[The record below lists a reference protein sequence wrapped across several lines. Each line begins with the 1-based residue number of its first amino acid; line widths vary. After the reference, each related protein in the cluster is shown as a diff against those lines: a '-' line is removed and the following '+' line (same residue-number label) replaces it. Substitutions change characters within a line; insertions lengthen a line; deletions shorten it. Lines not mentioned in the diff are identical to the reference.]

1 MQWLVI
7 GVLALIG
14 GIAPPPA
21 TMPAIVNKPSAGGDL
36 LNQRFVAQ
44 VKPILTQYCFG
55 CHGNGKHKGDLTLD
69 KFSTWK
75 EAQADKQTWSTVMD
89 VLGQGIMP
97 PEEKPQPTRE
107 QKDQIVAWAAEALD
121 YIDCSGPR
129 DPGHVVIHRL
139 NRNEYNN
146 TIRDLVGVDFKPA
159 DDFPADDTGYGFD
172 NIGDVLTMSPLLAEK
187 YLAAAEQV
195 MDRAIQTSN
204 PYAKKVKRFTG
215 IQMEPTVGQTSESA
229 AWNLSNNGELFKKFD
244 FPVGAEYELRI
255 RAYGDQFG
263 DEPPKMVLRLDGKDI
278 LTFDVKAVGQFPELY
293 KYRGKFPGGN
303 HKVALAYTNNAVDRN
318 NPDPKKRGDRNL
330 IVMWMEIE
338 GPFNAPPPPI
348 PESHK
353 KVLIAT
359 PGSSGTEDECAG
371 KIVKN
376 FATRAFRRPVTP
388 DEMLAL
394 MKLYRLA
401 RQNKETY
408 EQAIKIP
415 LIAVLCSPHFIFR
428 VELDPPTNP
437 SVPHPI
443 GDYELATRL
452 SYFLW
457 SSTPDDELMQCAA
470 NKTLHNP
477 VVLNKQVK
485 RMLTDPK
492 AVELVHNFVGQWL
505 ELRNLDEWTP
515 DERRFPNFDEKLR
528 RAMKKE
534 AELYF
539 STVIKEDRSI
549 LELLDSDYT
558 YVNERLAKHYG
569 IPDVKGDDFKR
580 VSLAG
585 THRGGVLT
593 MASVLTVTAMPSRT
607 SPVKR
612 GKFILEEILGT
623 PPPPPPPEVPALPNK
638 PEDVQAASLRAR
650 LEKHRSNPN
659 CAVCHQR
666 MDPIGFAMENFDAIG
681 QWRDKDTGGHP
692 IDSAGKLPN
701 GQAVDGPDGLRK
713 VLVSKRSDFVR
724 CMVEKMLTYGLGRGM
739 EEYDRCTVKE
749 ICKTVEKNNYRFSS
763 VVDGIVQ
770 SDAFLKR
777 RAKADAPPAPQANRE
792 AAEVK

>member
-1 MQWLVI
+1 ML
-7 GVLALIG
+7 GLAG
-14 GIAPPPA
+14 AVTAPQARPTTLPA
-21 TMPAIVNKPSAGGDL
+21 VSIKPSPQGEL
-36 LNQRFVAQ
+36 LNQQFAKDI
-44 VKPILTQYCFG
+44 KPVLTQYCFS
-55 CHGNGKHKGDLTLD
+55 CHGNGKHKGDVTLD
-69 KFSTWK
+69 KFSTWN
-75 EAQADKQTWSTVMD
+75 EVQADKQTWQTVMD
-89 VLGQGIMP
+89 VLAQGIMP
-97 PEEKPQPTRE
+97 PEEKPQPPK
-107 QKDQIVAWAAEALD
+107 KDKDLIVSWAAEAMD
-121 YIDCSGPR
+121 YIDCTGPR
-129 DPGHVVIHRL
+129 DPGHLVIHRL

-146 TIRDLVGVDFKPA
+146 TIRDLVGVSDFKPA

-195 MDRAIQTSN
+195 MDRAIQSSD
-204 PYAKKVKRFTG
+204 PYAKKVKKFTG
-215 IQMEPTVGQTSESA
+215 IQMEPTAGQTAESA
-229 AWNLSNNGELFKKFD
+229 AWNLSNNGELFKKFV
-244 FPVGAEYELRI
+244 FPVGAEYEIRI

-263 DEPPKMVLRLDGKDI
+263 DEAPKMVLRLDGKDL
-278 LTFDVKAVGQFPELY
+278 LTFDVKATGQFPELY
-293 KYRGKFPGGN
+293 KFRSKFPGGS

-318 NPDPKKRGDRNL
+318 NKDPKKRGDRNL

-359 PGSSGTEDECAG
+359 PGRDGPEDECAG
-371 KIVKN
+371 KIVKS
-376 FATRAFRRPVTP
+376 FATRAFRRPVTSE
-388 DEMLAL
+388 EMLGL
-394 MKLYRLA
+394 MRLYRLA
-401 RQNKETY
+401 KGNKEPF
-408 EQAIKIP
+408 EQAVKIP
-415 LIAVLCSPHFIFR
+415 LIACLCSPHFIFR

-437 SVPHPI
+437 STPHPI
-443 GDYELATRL
+443 SDYELATRL

-457 SSTPDDELMQCAA
+457 SSMPDDELMQLAQS
-470 NKTLHNP
+470 KTLHNP
-477 VVLNKQVK
+477 AVLNKQVK

-505 ELRNLDEWTP
+505 ELRNLDDWTP
-515 DERRFPNFDEKLR
+515 DEQRFPTFDEKLR

-539 STVIKEDRSI
+539 STIIKEDRSI

-569 IPDVKGDDFKR
+569 IQNVKGDDFKR

-612 GKFILEEILGT
+612 GKFVLEQILGS
-623 PPPPPPPEVPALPNK
+623 PPPPPPPEVPNLPNK
-638 PEDVQAASLRAR
+638 PEDVQAASMRQR
-650 LEKHRSNPN
+650 LEKHRANPS

-666 MDPIGFAMENFDAIG
+666 MDPIGFSMENFDAIG
-681 QWRDKDTGGHP
+681 AWRDKDAGGHA
-692 IDSAGKLPN
+692 IDTSGKLPN
-701 GQAVDGPDGLRK
+701 GQALDGPDGLRK
-713 VLVSKRSDFVR
+713 VLVTKKAEFTR
-724 CMVEKMLTYGLGRGM
+724 CMLEKMLTYALGRGM

-749 ICKTVEKNNYRFSS
+749 ICQSVEKNNYKFSS

-777 RAKADAPPAPQANRE
+777 RARTDAPPTTTANRE
-792 AAEVK
+792 VIEVKR